1 MTTIHEFLA
10 ENVVAESFHKK
21 SLLEKYWDEPW
32 GCSNAV
38 GRIKHVLVHRPG
50 DEMKELRNARYEE
63 EVGAFVLR
71 DREGN
76 IRAYSLT
83 DEPPDVEKMQAEHHH
98 LTEALRKAGCEV
110 IDVGGN
116 GFLNQLFMRD
126 SGMVIPGG
134 IVLSRFALDMRYGET
149 KLALQ
154 TVANLGMPVLGMI
167 QGDGFVEG
175 GSFTVLNKHTAIV
188 GRSIRVNDDGIA
200 QLREI
205 LAWQGM
211 DLMVVDIPACLIH
224 LDEAFILLD
233 VDKALMDPTLLP
245 HWFIHEMQA
254 RGIEM
259 ISIHPSDPPMVN
271 NCLTVAPGKVVFSAT
286 GERTMERLVNRGI
299 DVIPVDV
306 TEINK
311 MGGGIHCS
319 TLELNRED
327 VPALE

>member
-10 ENVVAESFHKK
+10 ESVVTDSFHQK
-21 SLLEKYWDEPW
+21 SLLQKYWDEPW
-32 GCSNAV
+32 GSANAI

-50 DEMKELRNARYEE
+50 SEMKDMQSARYEE
-63 EVGAFVLR
+63 EAGAFVLR
-71 DREGN
+71 DSEGN
-76 IRAYSLT
+76 IRAYSLS
-83 DEPPDVEKMQAEHHH
+83 DVPPNVEKMQAEHDA
-98 LTEALRKAGCEV
+98 LTAALRKAGCEV

-149 KLALQ
+149 KRALQ

-175 GSFTVLNKHTAIV
+175 GSFTVLDRHTAMV
-188 GRSIRVNDDGIA
+188 GRSIRVNDAGIA

-205 LAWQGM
+205 LAWQDM
-211 DLMVVDIPACLIH
+211 ELMVVDIPASLIH

-233 VDKALMDPTLLP
+233 VDKAVMNPKLLP
-245 HWFIHEMQA
+245 HWFIHEMQS

-259 ISIHPSDPPMVN
+259 IPIHPLDPPMTN
-271 NCLTVAPGKVVFSAT
+271 NCLTVAPGKVIFPAT
-286 GERTMERLVNRGI
+286 GERTIEILTKRGI
-299 DVIPVDV
+299 QVIPVDV

-327 VPALE
+327 VSV